1 MGPVGAAR
9 MLVTLVR
16 RDQPPGRMV
25 QLGREY
31 PRICSIGTARQPAYL
46 VSHPDLVREL
56 LVVQAKAVE
65 KGPALLAAGVL
76 MGEGLLTLTNALHRP
91 RRRLVNPSFHHS
103 RIAGYA
109 SVMVEATDALDRRWA
124 TMRPGTEIDL
134 AQQMSALTLEIVGRA
149 LFGAELAGESEDVYR
164 SLERAMSGWEKTLVP
179 GGERLLS
186 LPLPVFKR
194 MWAAK
199 EGLDDLVR
207 RLVHRSY
214 EHRGDDVVSGLL
226 DSLSEDE
233 VRAEAMT
240 LLLAGHETTANA
252 LTWCW
257 HLLSRNPKVAA
268 RLRKE
273 VTGTDPTYSSLS
285 ELPFAT
291 ACIAETMRLYPPA
304 WILERQVTEELV
316 LDGYPLRAGSIVVAS
331 QYAIHRDPR
340 WWREPEVF
348 DPTRWLS
355 AEGRFD
361 EEAPGQPR
369 GAWFPFGAGTRQ
381 CVGESFAWAE
391 AVLVLAR
398 LARHWAPESLRDP
411 RLHAAVTLRPEGG
424 LPARL
429 LPAPR

>member
-16 RDQPPGRMV
+16 RDQPPARM
-25 QLGREY
+25 QELGRDY
-31 PRICSIGTARQPAYL
+31 PRICSIGTSRQPAYL

-56 LVVQAKAVE
+56 LVVQGRAVE

-76 MGEGLLTLTNALHRP
+76 MGEGLLTLTNARHRP

-124 TMRPGTEIDL
+124 ALRPGSRIDL

-149 LFGAELAGESEDVYR
+149 LFGAELAEESADVYR
-164 SLERAMSGWEKTLVP
+164 SLELAMSGWEKTLVP

-199 EGLDDLVR
+199 EGLDELVR
-207 RLVHRSY
+207 RLVRRAHES
-214 EHRGDDVVSGLL
+214 RGDDVVSGLL
-226 DSLSEDE
+226 ESLSEDE

-268 RLRKE
+268 RLRRE
-273 VTGTDPTYSSLS
+273 VVGSDPTYGSLP

-304 WILERQVTEELV
+304 WILEREVTEELV
-316 LDGYPLRAGSIVVAS
+316 LDGYSIPAGAVVLAS
-331 QYAIHRDPR
+331 QYAMHRDPR
-340 WWREPEVF
+340 WWRDPETF
-348 DPTRWLS
+348 DPTRWLVD
-355 AEGRFD
+355 GRFD
-361 EEAPGQPR
+361 EDAPGQPR

-381 CVGESFAWAE
+381 CIGESFAWAE

-398 LARHWAPESLRDP
+398 LARHWAPESLTDP

-429 LPAPR
+429 LAAPR